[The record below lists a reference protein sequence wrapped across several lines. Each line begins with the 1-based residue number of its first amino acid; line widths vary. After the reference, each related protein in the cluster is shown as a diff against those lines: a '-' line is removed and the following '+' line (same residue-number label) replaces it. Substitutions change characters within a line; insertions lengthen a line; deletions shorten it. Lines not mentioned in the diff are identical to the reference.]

1 MPAPAEHIT
10 LGVDPGSGTTGWGVV
25 CRAAAGGLRH
35 VAHGVIRL
43 GGKEMEHPAKLA
55 EVYSEI
61 TLVIQRYCPDALAIE
76 APFQGKN
83 IQSMLKLGR
92 VQGVVMAAAM
102 AHDIPVA
109 EYAPTR
115 VKKAVVGRGAASKE
129 QVAAMLPRLLPGLAP
144 QVPFELPDAS
154 DALAIALCHCFALQS
169 AVAGTTKGSRHGGWE
184 AFVAA
189 NANRV
194 VRR

>member
-1 MPAPAEHIT
+1 MPPPKDHII
-10 LGVDPGSGTTGWGVV
+10 LGVDPGSGITGWGVV
-25 CRAAAGGLRH
+25 GRVGTGMRH

-43 GGKEMEHPAKLA
+43 NGKDLEHPGKLA
-55 EVYSEI
+55 EVYREV
-61 TLVIQRYCPDALAIE
+61 TLIIHKYCPDEMAIE

-115 VKKAVVGRGAASKE
+115 IKKAITGRGAASKE
-129 QVAAMLPRLLPGLAP
+129 QVAAMLPRLLPGLP
-144 QVPFELPDAS
+144 PNVPFELPDAS
-154 DALAIALCHCFALQS
+154 DALAIALCHCFALDS
-169 AVAGTTKGSRHGGWE
+169 ALGGANVGSSYGGWD

-189 NANRV
+189 NAGRV
-194 VRR
+194 VKR